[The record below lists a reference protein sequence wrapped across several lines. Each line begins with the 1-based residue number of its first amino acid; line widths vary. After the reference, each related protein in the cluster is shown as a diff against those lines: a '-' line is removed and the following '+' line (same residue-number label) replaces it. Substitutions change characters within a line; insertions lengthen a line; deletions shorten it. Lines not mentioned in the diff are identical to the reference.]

1 MKIVNAFTTDNVGAD
16 EDYNGFSEVVIN
28 TDLGYFSGK
37 AWCHPDEKFSHFKG
51 CRIAEMRAIIKY
63 YKAKRKNLKIELK
76 AYNDIYTA
84 ISPTD
89 FRSLKLIGKW
99 IKRRKKDIEEIEQ
112 KIIELE
118 NAIKIESERE
128 VGAFIKAF
136 KLRQEEKKLKREQEI
151 KALFKIANSVGEDK
165 KD

>member
-1 MKIVNAFTTDNVGAD
+1 MKIVHTFATDNIGAD
-16 EDYNGFSEVVIN
+16 ADFNGFSEVVVS
-28 TDLGYFSGK
+28 TDLGYFFGK
-37 AWCHPDEKFSHFKG
+37 AYCHPDEKFSHFKG
-51 CRIAEMRAIIKY
+51 CRIAEMRAVVQY

-76 AYNDIYTA
+76 AYNDIYNA
-84 ISPTD
+84 ISATD

-112 KIIELE
+112 KITEFE
-118 NAIKIESERE
+118 NAIKVESERE
-128 VGAFIKAF
+128 VGAFVKAF

-151 KALFKIANSVGEDK
+151 KALLKIANSVGEDK